1 MKHLLLGDEALA
13 QGAID
18 AGLSGVYAYPGTP
31 STEITEYI
39 QRVESL
45 KAKIESLECKNKIFC
60 QWATNEKTAME
71 GALGMSYMGKRAL
84 VCMKHVGMNVCADAF
99 MNAAITGVNGGLV
112 VVAAD
117 DPSMHSSQNE
127 QDSRFYAK
135 FAMIPCL
142 EPSNQ
147 QEAYDMMH
155 YAFDLSESLRTPI
168 LLRVTTRMA
177 HSRAVVETIDTPR
190 EQNALSA
197 PENTNHFIL
206 LPAFARKNY
215 AELVEAQAD
224 FVQTSE
230 ESQYNSYTKGTN
242 PKKAILTTGI
252 AYNYLM
258 ECLENGAENAYSLAF
273 REASILKVTQYPLPK
288 ALIDQMVADGAE
300 EILVMEE
307 GQPVVEELLRGMVPS
322 SVQVKGRLTGDLPR
336 MGELTPDCV
345 AQALSPDSLIASGA
359 PEKSADF
366 WGALSPKNIPEIVVG
381 RPPALCQGCGHRDM
395 YAALNEVAAEHEGS
409 KIFGDIGCYTLG
421 ALSPFHAIHACVEM
435 GASITMAKGAA
446 DAGQFPAFAVIG
458 DSTFTHSGM
467 TGLLDCVNSKA
478 NVVVLISDNL
488 TTGMTGGQDSSGTG
502 RLEAICCGLGVEPEH
517 VRVVVPLPKNMEE
530 IKQVLREEVAYN
542 GTSVVIARRECIQ
555 TLKRHLKAKK

>member
-1 MKHLLLGDEALA
+1 MKHLLLGDEAIA

-39 QRVESL
+39 QLYEKR
-45 KAKIESLECKNKIFC
+45 KALSTNADETKKIFC

-177 HSRAVVETIDTPR
+177 HSRAVVETITTPR
-190 EQNALSA
+190 EQNSVSA

-215 AELVEAQAD
+215 TELVEAQAD

-230 ESQYNSYTKGTN
+230 DSQYNTYTKGIQ
-242 PKKAILTTGI
+242 PKKAIVTTGI
-252 AYNYLM
+252 AYNYLR
-258 ECLENGAENAYSLAF
+258 EVIGDSQ
-273 REASILKVTQYPLPK
+273 EASVLKITQYPLP
-288 ALIDQMVADGAE
+288 ATMINQLVADGAE

-322 SVQVKGRLTGDLPR
+322 SVAVKGRLTGDLPR

-345 AQALSPDSLIASGA
+345 RAALENGNVKTES
-359 PEKSADF
+359 EKAV
-366 WGALSPKNIPEIVVG
+366 PEIVVG

-446 DAGQFPAFAVIG
+446 DAGQFPSFAVIG

-467 TGLLDCVNSKA
+467 TGLLDCVNSHA

-488 TTGMTGGQDSSGTG
+488 TTGMTGGQDSAGTG
-502 RLEAICCGLGVEPEH
+502 RLEAICCGLGVDPEH

>member
-1 MKHLLLGDEALA
+1 MKHLLLGDEAIA

-18 AGLSGVYAYPGTP
+18 AGLRGVYAYPGTP

-39 QRVESL
+39 QLSEKRKGDE
-45 KAKIESLECKNKIFC
+45 AKGKIFC

-99 MNAAITGVNGGLV
+99 MNAAITGVKGGLV
-112 VVAAD
+112 GVAAD

-155 YAFDLSESLRTPI
+155 YAFDLSESLRTPV
-168 LLRVTTRMA
+168 LFRVTTRMA
-177 HSRAVVETIDTPR
+177 HSRAVVETMDTPR
-190 EQNALSA
+190 EQNVLSA

-215 AELVEAQAD
+215 AELVEAQVD

-230 ESQYNSYTKGTN
+230 ESLYNTYTKGTQ
-242 PKKAILTTGI
+242 PQKAIVTTGI

-258 ECLENGAENAYSLAF
+258 EVIGER
-273 REASILKVTQYPLPK
+273 REAKGESILKITQYPLPK

-322 SVQVKGRLTGDLPR
+322 SVAVKGRLTGDLPR

-345 AQALSPDSLIASGA
+345 AQALGGDRLLA
-359 PEKSADF
+359 P
-366 WGALSPKNIPEIVVG
+366 GCQIPEIVVG

-395 YAALNEVAAEHEGS
+395 YAALNKVAAEHEGA

-446 DAGQFPAFAVIG
+446 DAGQFPSFAVIG

-488 TTGMTGGQDSSGTG
+488 TTGMTGGQDSAGTG
-502 RLEAICCGLGVEPEH
+502 RLEAICLGLGVEPEH
-517 VRVVVPLPKNMEE
+517 VRVVVPLPKHMEE

>member
-1 MKHLLLGDEALA
+1 MKHLLLGDEAIA

-39 QRVESL
+39 QRLSTVN
-45 KAKIESLECKNKIFC
+45 CQQPTVFC

-84 VCMKHVGMNVCADAF
+84 VCMKHGRLNVCADAF

-177 HSRAVVETIDTPR
+177 HSRAVVETMDTPR
-190 EQNALSA
+190 EQNLLSA

-230 ESQYNSYTKGTN
+230 ESQYNTYTKGTN

-258 ECLENGAENAYSLAF
+258 EVLQNYTTLHHTTPHYT
-273 REASILKVTQYPLPK
+273 ILKITQYPLPK

-307 GQPVVEELLRGMVPS
+307 GQPVVEELIRGMVPS
-322 SVQVKGRLTGDLPR
+322 SVAVKGRLTGDLPR
-336 MGELTPDCV
+336 MGELTPDSV
-345 AQALSPDSLIASGA
+345 ALALSNSEASN
-359 PEKSADF
+359 
-366 WGALSPKNIPEIVVG
+366 SPLPIPEIVVG

-395 YAALNEVAAEHEGS
+395 YAALNEVAAEHEGA

-446 DAGQFPAFAVIG
+446 DAGQFPSFAVIG

-467 TGLLDCVNSKA
+467 TGLLDCVNSHA

-488 TTGMTGGQDSSGTG
+488 TTGMTGGQDSAGTG
-502 RLEAICCGLGVEPEH
+502 RLEAICLGLGVEPEH

-555 TLKRHLKAKK
+555 TLKRHLKQNKK

>member
-39 QRVESL
+39 QLSEKRRALS
-45 KAKIESLECKNKIFC
+45 ASLENGAGSACSIEARGKIFC

-168 LLRVTTRMA
+168 LMRVTTRMA
-177 HSRAVVETIDTPR
+177 HSRAVVETMDSPR
-190 EQNALSA
+190 EQNSLSA

-230 ESQYNSYTKGTN
+230 ESQYNSYTKGNN

-258 ECLENGAENAYSLAF
+258 EAKSDIGN
-273 REASILKVTQYPLPK
+273 RESGIGTDSVLKITQYPLPK

-322 SVQVKGRLTGDLPR
+322 TVAVKGRLTGNLPR

-345 AQALSPDSLIASGA
+345 ALALSPDSQIAS
-359 PEKSADF
+359 
-366 WGALSPKNIPEIVVG
+366 SPKSVPEIVVG

-446 DAGQFPAFAVIG
+446 DAGQYPAFAVIG

-467 TGLLDCVNSKA
+467 TGLLDCVNSHA

-488 TTGMTGGQDSSGTG
+488 TTGMTGGQDSAGTG

>member
-1 MKHLLLGDEALA
+1 MKHLLLGDEAIA

-39 QRVESL
+39 QLSEKRRALS
-45 KAKIESLECKNKIFC
+45 AGLEVKGKIFC

-168 LLRVTTRMA
+168 LFRVTTRMA

-230 ESQYNSYTKGTN
+230 ESQYNTYTKGTQ
-242 PKKAILTTGI
+242 PTKAIVTTGI

-258 ECLENGAENAYSLAF
+258 EVKGDEGMRLLGDEVRG
-273 REASILKVTQYPLPK
+273 ASILKVTQYPLPK

-322 SVQVKGRLTGDLPR
+322 TVSVKGRLTGDLPR

-345 AQALSPDSLIASGA
+345 AQALVGDQMPA
-359 PEKSADF
+359 P
-366 WGALSPKNIPEIVVG
+366 GCQIPEIVVG

-395 YAALNEVAAEHEGS
+395 YAALNEVAAEHEGA

-446 DAGQFPAFAVIG
+446 DAGQFPSFAVIG

-488 TTGMTGGQDSSGTG
+488 TTGMTGGQDSAGTG
-502 RLEAICCGLGVEPEH
+502 RLEAICLGLGVEPGH
-517 VRVVVPLPKNMEE
+517 VRVVVPLPKHMEE

-555 TLKRHLKAKK
+555 TLKRHLKQNKK

>member
-1 MKHLLLGDEALA
+1 MKHLLLGDEAIA

-39 QRVESL
+39 QLSEKRRALS
-45 KAKIESLECKNKIFC
+45 AGLEVKGKIFC

-168 LLRVTTRMA
+168 LFRVTTRMA

-197 PENTNHFIL
+197 PENANHFIL

-230 ESQYNSYTKGTN
+230 ESQYNTYTKGAQPT
-242 PKKAILTTGI
+242 KAIVTTGI

-258 ECLENGAENAYSLAF
+258 EVKGDEGMRLLGDEVRGASV
-273 REASILKVTQYPLPK
+273 LKITQYPLPK

-322 SVQVKGRLTGDLPR
+322 TVSVKGRLTGDLPR

-345 AQALSPDSLIASGA
+345 AQALVGDQMPA
-359 PEKSADF
+359 P
-366 WGALSPKNIPEIVVG
+366 GCQIPEIVVG

-395 YAALNEVAAEHEGS
+395 YAALNEVAAEHEGA

-446 DAGQFPAFAVIG
+446 DAGQFPSFAVIG

-488 TTGMTGGQDSSGTG
+488 TTGMTGGQDSAGTG
-502 RLEAICCGLGVEPEH
+502 RLEAICLGLGVEPEH
-517 VRVVVPLPKNMEE
+517 VRVVVPLPKHMEE

-555 TLKRHLKAKK
+555 TLKRHLKQNKK

>member
-1 MKHLLLGDEALA
+1 MKHLLLGDEAIA

-39 QRVESL
+39 QLSEKRKGDE
-45 KAKIESLECKNKIFC
+45 AKGKIFC

-155 YAFDLSESLRTPI
+155 YAFDLSESLRTPV
-168 LLRVTTRMA
+168 LFRVTTRMA
-177 HSRAVVETIDTPR
+177 HSRAVVETMDTPR
-190 EQNALSA
+190 EQNTLSA

-230 ESQYNSYTKGTN
+230 ESQYNTYTKGTQ
-242 PKKAILTTGI
+242 PQKAIVTTGI

-258 ECLENGAENAYSLAF
+258 ECLGER
-273 REASILKVTQYPLPK
+273 REAKGESILKITQYPLPK

-322 SVQVKGRLTGDLPR
+322 SVAVKGRLTGDLPR

-345 AQALSPDSLIASGA
+345 AQALGGDRLLA
-359 PEKSADF
+359 P
-366 WGALSPKNIPEIVVG
+366 GCQIPEIVVG

-395 YAALNEVAAEHEGS
+395 YAALNEVAAEHEGA

-446 DAGQFPAFAVIG
+446 DAGQFPSFAVIG

-488 TTGMTGGQDSSGTG
+488 TTGMTGGQDSAGTG
-502 RLEAICCGLGVEPEH
+502 RLEAICLGLGVEPEH
-517 VRVVVPLPKNMEE
+517 VRVVVPLPKHMEE